1 MLGKPGPM
9 LQGNVY
15 NQNLVGKDASAKLS
29 VCVCVCVLDAD
40 SVMIRKDML
49 AVAVAVCSG
58 QTMVASPGSETDLQI
73 RLLATCMQS
82 NSPKRA
88 LVLFWEMMEFCS
100 DTLVD

>member
-1 MLGKPGPM
+1 LEKTR
-9 LQGNVY
+9 LQ
-15 NQNLVGKDASAKLS
+15 KLI
-29 VCVCVCVLDAD
+29 VCVLDAD
-40 SVMIRKDML
+40 SVMIKKDML

-82 NSPKRA
+82 NSPKRV
-88 LVLFWEMMEFCS
+88 LVSSWEMMEFCS